1 MVFLKQYWSFIAIGV
16 LLLAIILLSYFAG
29 DTFSKL
35 KDLRK
40 EKEEYLEVKK
50 EQDSIIKV
58 AAKEIIRISNERD
71 SLIAEGIQINEN
83 ANYDYKTN
91 ISKER
96 ASLKKKLDDVP
107 NLTVQQQ
114 LDLFTKQSNNYKP
127 IR

>member
-50 EQDSIIKV
+50 EQDSIIKI
-58 AAKEIIRISNERD
+58 AKEEIIRISHERD

-91 ISKER
+91 ISKEKKD
-96 ASLKKKLDDVP
+96 LHKKLNDV
-107 NLTVQQQ
+107 TSYSIREQ
-114 LDLFTKQSNNYKP
+114 LRIFSRESDQYSPY
-127 IR
+127 